1 VTGGASDDVFTIGS
15 TDNYLD
21 ASVGTVAAGGG
32 SDTLNV
38 FADGSSFDLDGV
50 TAVETIN
57 ITFDAIT
64 GFDIGAGGGSDA
76 TITAATVTYAGGKA
90 AEVYGSGSTGVL
102 TDVAGRVIDA
112 GNLLG
117 SIDITFG
124 DDGLVVTNVSYP
136 VTITG
141 GQSAKDVVNL
151 VMTNSDTGTFT
162 MSGVETLVAGNITG
176 ASTIDLTNVTG
187 LTDITLHNSTGTGT
201 DFVLSA
207 MDAST
212 TITFGDSG
220 DEFDDQS
227 VDINLADATG
237 TADAVTVNLVD
248 TDAQSSTST
257 IDADGIETLTLA
269 LADSNES
276 HTVALENNL
285 TASTVVVII
294 GADVDA
300 GLVLSSI
307 EAGIT
312 TVNASGLAG
321 ELTIAATARGSD
333 AMTITGGTGADTI
346 EMENAADVLTGG
358 AGTSISDDVQ
368 VTFAGTGG
376 AAIVDLSSTTDQITL
391 FNGVANS
398 VAQAG
403 FEDVDFSAYTQ
414 TGSAGADITGSSG
427 VNVIVGTGYADTI
440 RGGDG
445 ADTITGGA
453 GNDTL
458 IGGAGIDNYKFSD
471 TNGKDTITF
480 VRDEDL
486 LDFSAVTAQGTIA
499 EASITNDAGT
509 TLGATTLTSNTT
521 IYYMDTDATELGT
534 ATAKSVSDFTSTTA
548 IATWMN
554 LDDGIVAGDTGNDT
568 NYFVINDADDTD
580 AAYVIKH
587 TDDGDGTTTIEAEE
601 LEIIA
606 VINSSVAGAV
616 DAADG
621 VIA

>member
-1 VTGGASDDVFTIGS
+1 MTGGASDDVFTIGS

-124 DDGLVVTNVSYP
+124 DDGLVVTNASDP

-534 ATAKSVSDFTSTTA
+534 ATATSVSDFTSTTA

>member
-1 VTGGASDDVFTIGS
+1 MTGGASDDVFTIGS

-124 DDGLVVTNVSYP
+124 DDGLVVTNASDP

-521 IYYMDTDATELGT
+521 IYYMDTDATELDT

>member
-1 VTGGASDDVFTIGS
+1 MTGGASDDVFTIGS

-124 DDGLVVTNVSYP
+124 DDGLVVTNASDP